1 MAITIKKANMPKTDR
16 GKENAPAAER
26 RGATRERGTAI
37 IAIAAIA
44 AVSAAIGYTIH
55 DACERRGISEA
66 REACDSAIVEL
77 SGAANGYT
85 SLLEA
90 DGTTAA
96 SQLEPNDVKDPKTID
111 SLKKAM
117 LAGNPAAMKCD
128 VSKAVELNSTAA
140 KARKETETMKANTE
154 ALNTAV
160 KAVESSKLDKTVD
173 DASQLLND
181 SSGKVQDPK
190 TRDELAKAI
199 ETRDS
204 ETIGKAM
211 KTVGESMT
219 AKKKRTKRK
228 REEKRNRKPP
238 PRPKPRQ
245 GPRNRLNAPIPMAG
259 TAPRAAKAAHI
270 QTTRIIRSN
279 PKRTAVPQNPIGTP
293 TVRQAATMPSQAAT
307 TRTTA
312 IARRAR
318 SASAEHATPAHDI
331 PSFPSREEADPT
343 MDRPPSLFPASFVD
357 GTCRRRALLPQPDH
371 GWLGSGRFHLHGR
384 DASASRNL

>member
-219 AKKKRTKRK
+219 AKKKADEEEARRK
-228 REEKRNRKPP
+228 AEQEAAAQAEAQARAAQQTQRSHSNGWNDSTRSQSRAYSNNQNHPQQSQTNSGS
-238 PRPKPRQ
+238 PKPNWNTDS
-245 GPRNRLNAPIPMAG
+245 PAG
-259 TAPRAAKAAHI
+259 GNHAITGGDNTDHCHCTPG
-270 QTTRIIRSN
+270 
-279 PKRTAVPQNPIGTP
+279 AVCIG
-293 TVRQAATMPSQAAT
+293 
-307 TRTTA
+307 
-312 IARRAR
+312 
-318 SASAEHATPAHDI
+318 
-331 PSFPSREEADPT
+331 
-343 MDRPPSLFPASFVD
+343 
-357 GTCRRRALLPQPDH
+357 GTCNTCP
-371 GWLGSGRFHLHGR
+371 
-384 DASASRNL
+384 